1 VFRFR
6 LHVVLLGHLQ
16 SDPIESRFGWLRQ
29 MSGANYYISTKQV
42 LDSDRKIRAV
52 SLLKFSGISLTEIDA
67 AIQCENSL
75 KTIGS
80 AINEH
85 TADDVAEQLTY
96 QHLPDTSDLNVIY
109 YVAGYIARSVCRI
122 TRCDRCREALCE
134 EEEAQPM
141 VCDYPLPYT
150 ATTFSIASI
159 VEV

>member
-1 VFRFR
+1 
-6 LHVVLLGHLQ
+6 
-16 SDPIESRFGWLRQ
+16 
-29 MSGANYYISTKQV
+29 MSGANYYTSTKQV

-85 TADDVAEQLTY
+85 TADDVVEQLTC
-96 QHLPDTSDLNVIY
+96 QHLPDISDLNVIY

-122 TRCDRCREALCE
+122 TRCDSLTGAGRPCAKKRKLN
-134 EEEAQPM
+134 QWF
-141 VCDYPLPYT
+141 
-150 ATTFSIASI
+150 ATTRFHILLLLFSIASI